1 MAADPALLVIGHG
14 SRDAAGVAEYWR
26 FVELV
31 ARTTDVPVGGG
42 FIELADPDLDTAID
56 KLVAN
61 GAEHVVGVPLVVLG
75 AGHMK
80 LDGPAA
86 LERARQRHPNV
97 RFDYGRALGIHPLV
111 LDVAADR
118 IPRDVDAVVVVG
130 RGSSDPDAN
139 ADLFK
144 ISRLLQDTTG
154 VPIVE
159 PAFVS
164 LADPRVAAAIE
175 RCRLLGAERVAVVPY
190 FLFTGVLV
198 ERICDQ
204 ARAIGAVPHPHLGV
218 DPRLVD
224 LVLDRYREALAGE
237 TRMNCDG
244 CKYRLAAAVH
254 VHHNHTQPQ

>member
-1 MAADPALLVIGHG
+1 MPADPALLVIGHG
-14 SRDAAGVAEYWR
+14 SRDHAGVAEYWR
-26 FVELV
+26 FVDQV
-31 ARTTDVPVGGG
+31 ARATDAPVGGG
-42 FIELADPDLDTAID
+42 FIELAEPDLDTAID
-56 KLVAN
+56 KLIAD
-61 GAEHVVGVPLVVLG
+61 GAERIVGVPLVLLG

-86 LERARQRHPNV
+86 LDRGRRRHPHV
-97 RFDYGRALGIHPLV
+97 HFDYGRALGIHPLV

-118 IPRDVDAVVVVG
+118 IPRDTDAVVVVG

-144 ISRLLQDTTG
+144 IARLLQDATG

-164 LADPRVAAAIE
+164 LAEPRVPAAIA
-175 RCRLLGAERVAVVPY
+175 RCHRLGAASIAVVPY

-198 ERICDQ
+198 ERIGEQ
-204 ARAIGAVPHPHLGV
+204 ARANGAVPHPHLGV
-218 DPRLVD
+218 DSRLVA
-224 LVLDRYREALAGE
+224 LVLERYREALAGDAH
-237 TRMNCDG
+237 MNCDG

-254 VHHNHTQPQ
+254 VHDHNTH